1 MLHSSEISLVIP
13 LSIFFFYEADKTML
27 YKTKQTKSGF
37 GLTFYEQSV
46 LFGVQ
51 SINRTAGSSNQMSC
65 GRNQEAH
72 RGFVDG
78 VLEEHFSISLHHK
91 QLVKAKKKKKNK
103 TTGPKEWKIVILYVL

>member
-1 MLHSSEISLVIP
+1 M
-13 LSIFFFYEADKTML
+13 
-27 YKTKQTKSGF
+27 
-37 GLTFYEQSV
+37 

-51 SINRTAGSSNQMSC
+51 SINRTAGSGNQMSC
-65 GRNQEAH
+65 GRIQEAH

-91 QLVKAKKKKKNK
+91 RLVKAKKRKK

>member
-27 YKTKQTKSGF
+27 YKTKQTKRGF

-91 QLVKAKKKKKNK
+91 RLVKAKNK
-103 TTGPKEWKIVILYVL
+103 